1 MARIIVIGPG
11 AVGGTIAAWLIA
23 LDHEVTLAVRTAF
36 DRLRVE
42 TPGRLLESRPRI
54 ICNPSDVGETE
65 WALVATKSYDVE
77 SAAEWLR
84 PLASGESRIA
94 ILQNGVEHVSRFS
107 RYFAPER
114 LLPVMVDV
122 PAEREAPGLIRQRG
136 LGKMEVP
143 AGSDGRAFV
152 DLFKGSALDVR
163 QVEDFTTALWRKL
176 CINVAGAVSALA
188 DEPAAIAWREPAA
201 EVMRALVR
209 ECAAVGRAEGARLDD
224 SVADA
229 VVDHYRNAPPDSMN
243 SIHADRR
250 AGRPMEW
257 DARNGVVCRLGRK
270 HAIATPVSDTVS
282 GLLAAIDERA
292 AG

>member
-1 MARIIVIGPG
+1 
-11 AVGGTIAAWLIA
+11 
-23 LDHEVTLAVRTAF
+23 
-36 DRLRVE
+36 
-42 TPGRLLESRPRI
+42 
-54 ICNPSDVGETE
+54 
-65 WALVATKSYDVE
+65 
-77 SAAEWLR
+77 
-84 PLASGESRIA
+84 
-94 ILQNGVEHVSRFS
+94 
-107 RYFAPER
+107 
-114 LLPVMVDV
+114 
-122 PAEREAPGLIRQRG
+122 
-136 LGKMEVP
+136 
-143 AGSDGRAFV
+143 
-152 DLFKGSALDVR
+152 
-163 QVEDFTTALWRKL
+163 LWRKL